1 MSQEP
6 ERALRTG
13 DHEEDQEK
21 GKPMYAR
28 GSFMALVVE
37 QKQVT
42 KELFLNGE
50 KGPQTRPQQ
59 TEDEG
64 NDNKDFLLMLSNN
77 SNHSES
83 SYQV

>member
-1 MSQEP
+1 
-6 ERALRTG
+6 
-13 DHEEDQEK
+13 
-21 GKPMYAR
+21 MYAR

-37 QKQVT
+37 QKEVT

-64 NDNKDFLLMLSNN
+64 NDIRAFCLCYLIILIIVKVATRFDIIFSFNPLRK
-77 SNHSES
+77 
-83 SYQV
+83 Q

>member
-1 MSQEP
+1 
-6 ERALRTG
+6 
-13 DHEEDQEK
+13 
-21 GKPMYAR
+21 
-28 GSFMALVVE
+28 MALVVE
-37 QKQVT
+37 QKEVT